1 MPETYARLELFF
13 RCCEMLH
20 LAMVDMENIL
30 AEVELRRDRVETL
43 LENAELLAR
52 SIGEDDGKKTR
63 MPGGRDGG
71 GTGEDAE
78 PDF

>member
-1 MPETYARLELFF
+1 METSARLRLFYD
-13 RCCEMLH
+13 CCEMLH

-43 LENAELLAR
+43 LENAAALAKA
-52 SIGEDDGKKTR
+52 IGEEHGTKTPV
-63 MPGGRDGG
+63 PGGRTCGSP
-71 GTGEDAE
+71 GEDAE